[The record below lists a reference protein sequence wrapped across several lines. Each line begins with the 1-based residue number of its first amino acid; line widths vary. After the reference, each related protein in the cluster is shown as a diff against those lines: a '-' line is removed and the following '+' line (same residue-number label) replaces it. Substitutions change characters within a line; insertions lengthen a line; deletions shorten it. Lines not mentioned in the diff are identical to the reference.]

1 MARGAFARADSM
13 VATDSSVDGLALR
26 GRLALVRGD
35 LKGAR
40 AALREAGPFAGTQAD
55 ATERSA
61 LLALLQPI
69 DADSLPALGAA
80 FLSLARRD
88 TAGAVERFAAVAV
101 QLPPAEG
108 GAELLVYAGRLEAA
122 QGQSAS
128 AETLFRKA
136 VNKDS
141 PGAAAAAE
149 LELGRLYIALARPKD
164 AIAVLE
170 DLVLTYSA
178 SPLVP
183 QARRLL
189 DVARGAV
196 PET

>member
-1 MARGAFARADSM
+1 M
-13 VATDSSVDGLALR
+13 
-26 GRLALVRGD
+26 
-35 LKGAR
+35 
-40 AALREAGPFAGTQAD
+40 
-55 ATERSA
+55 
-61 LLALLQPI
+61 LALLQPI
-69 DADSLPALGAA
+69 DEDSLPALGDA
-80 FLSLARRD
+80 FLALARRD
-88 TAGAVERFAAVAV
+88 TAGAVERFSAVAA

-108 GAELLVYAGRLEAA
+108 GAELLVYAGRLQAA

-128 AETLFRKA
+128 AESLFRKA
-136 VNKDS
+136 VNKEA

-149 LELGRLYIALARPKD
+149 LELGRLYISLARPKD

-170 DLVLTYSA
+170 DLVLNYSG

-189 DVARGAV
+189 DVAKGAV